1 MKIIRVFP
9 RRTSAT
15 PTDSL
20 VRVNVEPDMLD
31 EADEIHV
38 SVTFTWDIPRAEQ
51 LARAWRDV
59 ATTTIGGPA
68 CGDRGGNFIPGRYIA
83 DGYTITSRGCNN
95 RCWYC
100 QVHKREGAIR
110 ELPIIPGS
118 NVLDSNLLQCSH
130 EHISSVFAML
140 RGRPNGKVRFTGGL
154 EASRITPEI
163 ATELRKIHPA
173 IIYCANDRPGDVEKL
188 RCAATNLFNAGF
200 TKASHRLAA
209 YVFLGYKGDTIEK
222 AEARLRET
230 WDAGFV
236 PFAMLMRCP
245 LTGLKIEA
253 WQKFT
258 KQWIRPV
265 LIFRNLKI
273 R

>member
-1 MKIIRVFP
+1 MLVLPSPQTRGCDS
-9 RRTSAT
+9 RTSDYSGFERPGFKFIAVFART
-15 PTDSL
+15 HQQ
-20 VRVNVEPDMLD
+20 RVC
-31 EADEIHV
+31 
-38 SVTFTWDIPRAEQ
+38 
-51 LARAWRDV
+51 DV
-59 ATTTIGGPA
+59 A
-68 CGDRGGNFIPGRYIA
+68 
-83 DGYTITSRGCNN
+83 
-95 RCWYC
+95 
-100 QVHKREGAIR
+100 
-110 ELPIIPGS
+110 
-118 NVLDSNLLQCSH
+118 
-130 EHISSVFAML
+130 
-140 RGRPNGKVRFTGGL
+140 RPSEWKSKIHGGL

-253 WQKFT
+253 WKKFT